1 MKIDLRNRQKILT
14 VAAALVVGL
23 LIGDKVILTP
33 LTNSWKARKDRIE
46 YLDKTLSSGRA
57 LMERDQSLRSRW
69 TDMKHN
75 ALPMNPSDAEQAVLN
90 AVYNR
95 WAPLSRANVSDYAA
109 QWKASG
115 DDDYLTYECS
125 VNAVGSM
132 EALTRFL
139 YQLEKDPLAI
149 RIENLDLTGSKDA
162 SGRELALTVRFT
174 GLMLTSTQK

>member
-1 MKIDLRNRQKILT
+1 MKLNLQNRQKVLT
-14 VAAALVVGL
+14 IAAALVVGL
-23 LIGDKVILTP
+23 LIGDKVVLTP
-33 LTNSWKARKDRIE
+33 LIESWKVRKERIAS
-46 YLDKTLSSGRA
+46 LDQSLSSGRA
-57 LMERDQSLRSRW
+57 LMERDQNLRSRW
-69 TDMKHN
+69 TEMKHN

-125 VNAVGSM
+125 VNAVGNM
-132 EALTRFL
+132 EAITRFL
-139 YQLEKDPLAI
+139 YQLERDPLAI